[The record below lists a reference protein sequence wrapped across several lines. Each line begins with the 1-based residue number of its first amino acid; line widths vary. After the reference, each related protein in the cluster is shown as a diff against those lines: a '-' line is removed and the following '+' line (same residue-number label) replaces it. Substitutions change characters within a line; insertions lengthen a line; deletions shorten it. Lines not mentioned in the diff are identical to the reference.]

1 MVKKDEIRSGNPSG
15 KGLYRINRNI
25 IVFLFFLLLS
35 FIFWYLNSLSKEIDT
50 TLKYPVAYTNVPGG
64 SETSANLPSK
74 LNLMLKGHGY
84 SILRIKLSAKGHPL
98 TVDFSEISYDKE
110 QKSGSGNCYI
120 VTAPLIT
127 SFSTQLLQ
135 GARITSVKPDTIFF
149 LVK

>member
-1 MVKKDEIRSGNPSG
+1 MMKLRSGNPSK
-15 KGLYRINRNI
+15 KGLHRINRNI
-25 IVFLFFLLLS
+25 FVFLFFLLLS

-50 TLKYPVAYTNVPGG
+50 TLKYPVSYANAPGG
-64 SETSANLPSK
+64 NETASNLPSK

-84 SILRIKLSAKGHPL
+84 SILRIKLSAKGNPL
-98 TVDFSEISYDKE
+98 TVDFSEISYFRE

-127 SFSTQLLQ
+127 RFSTQLLQ

-149 LVK
+149 SVKE